1 MTIMNFIPKESQGS
15 DFVTHKR
22 SHRRKREN
30 DLSIKRERFEQG
42 GKRDAAKNPER
53 NSGRRFKKFN
63 FRFRLK
69 IDGNKFIEELEAEVS
84 KKRVPSYYKGSS
96 RKSDYCYDI
105 GYQKLLPRIIQQ
117 IEQYDEK
124 VTKAA

>member
-1 MTIMNFIPKESQGS
+1 MQRKILNREAEE
-15 DFVTHKR
+15 DLR
-22 SHRRKREN
+22 SLIF
-30 DLSIKRERFEQG
+30 D
-42 GKRDAAKNPER
+42 
-53 NSGRRFKKFN
+53 
-63 FRFRLK
+63 FRLK

-117 IEQYDEK
+117 IEQYDK
-124 VTKAA
+124 GITKAA